1 MSKTPDFAKTMQDM
15 MAAMAAIEKI
25 PNPLRA
31 AASGLRDGGDRDGP
45 SRLGVREA
53 ASGPEEAPCFVGS
66 WKGGLGHLRRF
77 RFGETTNALFEPAI
91 QSGNCWTFQILTP
104 GR

>member
-1 MSKTPDFAKTMQDM
+1 MDAVRDVVGEVASVP
-15 MAAMAAIEKI
+15 AIEKI

-31 AASGLRDGGDRDGP
+31 AASGLRDGGEREGP
-45 SRLGVREA
+45 SRLGVRESA
-53 ASGPEEAPCFVGS
+53 GGPEEAPSFVGS

-91 QSGNCWTFQILTP
+91 QSNRWDCGTF
-104 GR
+104 